1 MGMSRNTICF
11 TVLGMLLVLLFLC
24 DLAFGS
30 VTIPFHSLAD
40 VFAGNGDTAFRE
52 IVWNYRLPKA
62 ITALLAG
69 AALSVSG
76 LLMQT
81 LFRNPLAGPDVLGIN
96 AGAGLGVALVTLL
109 ASGVGGLLLGVGSWG
124 VVLAAIL
131 GAALV
136 LLLVLLTSV
145 RVPDLVSLLIVGMMF
160 GYIGGALTSVFQSV
174 SNPDTLKVFIV
185 WTFGSLSAVSWSM
198 MPLLA
203 AVVVIGLLLA
213 FSLVR
218 TLNVLLIGEHYAKG
232 LGVSVSRVR
241 FLIIL
246 ATALLAGGIT
256 AFAGPVTFIGVTVPH
271 IARGLFRS
279 WDHRHILPACVLCG
293 ACLLLLCDI
302 VTQLPGLGGNTL
314 PINSVTALFGAPI
327 IIWII
332 LKRGGQ

>member
-1 MGMSRNTICF
+1 MSLIRTRMLF
-11 TVLGMLLVLLFLC
+11 AFLSLLLVLLFVC

-30 VTIPFHSLAD
+30 VTIPFQELLA
-40 VFAGNGDTAFRE
+40 VLSGNGETAYRE
-52 IVWNYRLPKA
+52 IVVNYRLPKA
-62 ITALLAG
+62 ITAILAG

-96 AGAGLGVALVTLL
+96 AGAGLGVALVTML

-124 VVLAAIL
+124 LVAAAII

-160 GYIGGALTSVFQSV
+160 GYIGGALTSVFQNF

-198 MPLLA
+198 MPLL
-203 AVVVIGLLLA
+203 VVVIAGGMMLS
-213 FSLVR
+213 FSLIK

-232 LGVSVSRVR
+232 LGVSVMRVR
-241 FLIIL
+241 FLLIL
-246 ATALLAGGIT
+246 ATAFLAGGVT

-271 IARGLFRS
+271 IARGLFKS
-279 WDHRHILPACVLCG
+279 WDHRIVLPASILCG

-314 PINSVTALFGAPI
+314 PINSVTALFGAPL

-332 LKRGGQ
+332 LKRRGQ

>member
-1 MGMSRNTICF
+1 MGTSRITYRF
-11 TVLGMLLVLLFLC
+11 MALGLLLVLLFLC

-30 VTIPFHSLAD
+30 VTIPFRAMLE
-40 VFAGNGDTAFRE
+40 VFSENGDTAYRE
-52 IVWNYRLPKA
+52 IVLNYRLPKA

-109 ASGVGGLLLGVGSWG
+109 ASGVGGVLLGVGSWG
-124 VVLAAIL
+124 LVVAAII

-160 GYIGGALTSVFQSV
+160 GYIGGALTSVFQNI

-198 MPLLA
+198 MPLL
-203 AVVVIGLLLA
+203 VVVIFIGLALSFALIK
-213 FSLVR
+213 

-271 IARGLFRS
+271 IARGVFKS
-279 WDHRHILPACVLCG
+279 WDHRYILPASILCG

-314 PINSVTALFGAPI
+314 PINSVTALFGAPL

-332 LKRGGQ
+332 LKRSGQ

>member
-1 MGMSRNTICF
+1 MNRSRTR
-11 TVLGMLLVLLFLC
+11 LLFLALILLLSLLVVC
-24 DLAFGS
+24 DLLFGS
-30 VTIPFHSLAD
+30 VTIPIEALLA
-40 VFAGNGDTAFRE
+40 VFTGEGDAAFRE
-52 IVWNYRLPKA
+52 IIWNYRFPKA
-62 ITALLAG
+62 LTAILAG

-109 ASGVGGLLLGVGSWG
+109 ASGAGGLLLGVGSWG
-124 VVLAAIL
+124 LAAAAII
-131 GAALV
+131 GAAAV
-136 LLLVLLTSV
+136 LFLVLLTSI

-160 GYIGGALTSVFQSV
+160 GYIGGALTSVFQNV

-203 AVVVIGLLLA
+203 VVVVLGLGLS
-213 FSLVR
+213 FYLVK

-232 LGVSVSRVR
+232 LGVSVPRVR

-246 ATALLAGGIT
+246 ATALLAGGVT

-279 WDHRHILPACVLCG
+279 WDHRIVVPASMMCG
-293 ACLLLLCDI
+293 SCLLLLCDI
-302 VTQLPGLGGNTL
+302 VTQLPGFGGNTL

-332 LKRGGQ
+332 LRRDGH

>member
-1 MGMSRNTICF
+1 MSIDRSRFLFIA
-11 TVLGMLLVLLFLC
+11 LGLLLVLLLLC

-30 VTIPFHSLAD
+30 VTIPFRALLA
-40 VFAGNGDTAFRE
+40 VISGEGDTAFRE
-52 IVWNYRLPKA
+52 IVLNYRLPKA
-62 ITALLAG
+62 ITAVLAG

-96 AGAGLGVALVTLL
+96 AGAGLGVALVTML

-124 VVLAAIL
+124 LVAAAII
-131 GAALV
+131 GAAAV
-136 LLLVLLTSV
+136 LFLVLLTSV

-160 GYIGGALTSVFQSV
+160 GYIGGALTSVFQNF

-198 MPLLA
+198 MPLL
-203 AVVVIGLLLA
+203 VVVIVVGLIVS
-213 FSLVR
+213 FSLIK

-232 LGVSVSRVR
+232 LGVSVMRVR
-241 FLIIL
+241 FLLIL
-246 ATALLAGGIT
+246 ATALLAGGVT

-271 IARGLFRS
+271 IARGLFKS
-279 WDHRHILPACVLCG
+279 WDHRIVLPASILCG
-293 ACLLLLCDI
+293 SCLLLLCDI

-314 PINSVTALFGAPI
+314 PINSVTALFGAPL

-332 LKRGGQ
+332 LKRRGQ

>member
-1 MGMSRNTICF
+1 
-11 TVLGMLLVLLFLC
+11 
-24 DLAFGS
+24 
-30 VTIPFHSLAD
+30 
-40 VFAGNGDTAFRE
+40 
-52 IVWNYRLPKA
+52 
-62 ITALLAG
+62 
-69 AALSVSG
+69 
-76 LLMQT
+76 
-81 LFRNPLAGPDVLGIN
+81 
-96 AGAGLGVALVTLL
+96 
-109 ASGVGGLLLGVGSWG
+109 
-124 VVLAAIL
+124 
-131 GAALV
+131 
-136 LLLVLLTSV
+136 
-145 RVPDLVSLLIVGMMF
+145 MMF
-160 GYIGGALTSVFQSV
+160 GYIGGALTSVFQNL

-203 AVVVIGLLLA
+203 VVIVSGLLLS
-213 FSLVR
+213 FSLIR

-232 LGVSVSRVR
+232 LGVSVGRVR

-271 IARGLFRS
+271 IARGVFKS
-279 WDHRHILPACVLCG
+279 WDHRHILPASILCG

-314 PINSVTALFGAPI
+314 PINSVTALFGAPL

>member
-1 MGMSRNTICF
+1 MSIDRSRLLFIA
-11 TVLGMLLVLLFLC
+11 LGLLLVLLLLC

-30 VTIPFHSLAD
+30 VTIPFRELVAVMSGD
-40 VFAGNGDTAFRE
+40 GDTAFRE
-52 IVWNYRLPKA
+52 IVLNYRMPKA
-62 ITALLAG
+62 ITAILAG

-96 AGAGLGVALVTLL
+96 AGAGLGVALVTML

-124 VVLAAIL
+124 LVAAAII

-136 LLLVLLTSV
+136 LFLVLLTSV

-160 GYIGGALTSVFQSV
+160 GYIGGALTSVFQNF

-198 MPLLA
+198 MPLL
-203 AVVVIGLLLA
+203 VVVIVTGMIL
-213 FSLVR
+213 SLSLIK

-232 LGVSVSRVR
+232 LGVSVMRVR
-241 FLIIL
+241 FLLII
-246 ATALLAGGIT
+246 ATALLAGGVT

-271 IARGLFRS
+271 IARGIFKS
-279 WDHRHILPACVLCG
+279 WDHRIVLPASMLCG

-314 PINSVTALFGAPI
+314 PINSVTALFGAPL

-332 LKRGGQ
+332 LKRRGQ

>member
-1 MGMSRNTICF
+1 MVTSRITYRF
-11 TVLGMLLVLLFLC
+11 MALSLLLVLLFLC
-24 DLAFGS
+24 DMAFGS
-30 VTIPFHSLAD
+30 VTIPFRSLLD
-40 VFAGNGDTAFRE
+40 VFSGNGDTAFRE
-52 IVWNYRLPKA
+52 IVLNYRLPKA

-96 AGAGLGVALVTLL
+96 AGAGLGVALVTML

-124 VVLAAIL
+124 LVVAAIL

-136 LLLVLLTSV
+136 LFLVLLTSV

-160 GYIGGALTSVFQSV
+160 GYIGGALTSVFQNV

-198 MPLLA
+198 MPLL
-203 AVVVIGLLLA
+203 VVIIVSGLVLSFTLI
-213 FSLVR
+213 R

-271 IARGLFRS
+271 IARGVFKS
-279 WDHRHILPACVLCG
+279 WDHRHILPASILCG

-314 PINSVTALFGAPI
+314 PINSVTALFGAPL